1 MTTGYALEQRVR
13 RGTKKR
19 VSVNQYSLLMFAEDF
34 KQGRV
39 LDPEMVAVRPVPCWG
54 YGMSCDRE
62 SRVKLWVVGKDLNL
76 KLSVADA
83 GGRVGKRTGY
93 AENRLELIDVCAE
106 GEINKLWSALHC
118 VRHRMVDKA

>member
-1 MTTGYALEQRVR
+1 MTTGNALEQRVR

-19 VSVNQYSLLMFAEDF
+19 VSVNQYSLLMFTEDI

-39 LDPEMVAVRPVPCWG
+39 LDPEMVAMRPIPGGG
-54 YGMSCDRE
+54 YGVSRYGE

-93 AENRLELIDVCAE
+93 AENRLALVNFCAE
-106 GEINKLWSALHC
+106 GEIDKLWGGIHC
-118 VRHRMVDKA
+118 MRHRLVDTA